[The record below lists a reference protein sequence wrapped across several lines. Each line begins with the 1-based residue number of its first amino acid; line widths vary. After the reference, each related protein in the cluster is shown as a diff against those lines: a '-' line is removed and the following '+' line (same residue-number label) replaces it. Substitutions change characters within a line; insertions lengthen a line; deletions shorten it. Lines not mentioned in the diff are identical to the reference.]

1 MIPKSVFEKLIDV
14 NVYIH
19 IREVNE
25 KFSGKLM
32 EITDDDLL
40 LLEDK
45 YNNITYIPISDV
57 CVVTERR

>member
-14 NVYIH
+14 NLYIH